1 MIQQD
6 EADNKPEVSHYI
18 CYSSLPTS
26 QYLWLL
32 QQLQG
37 FPSKCVCYISKHVF
51 SGEVYGISQSDS
63 AITVPS
69 NLGRILK

>member
-1 MIQQD
+1 M
-6 EADNKPEVSHYI
+6 
-18 CYSSLPTS
+18 LPTS
-26 QYLWLL
+26 QNLWLL

-37 FPSKCVCYISKHVF
+37 LSKCVFYLSNHVF

-63 AITVPS
+63 AITLSS